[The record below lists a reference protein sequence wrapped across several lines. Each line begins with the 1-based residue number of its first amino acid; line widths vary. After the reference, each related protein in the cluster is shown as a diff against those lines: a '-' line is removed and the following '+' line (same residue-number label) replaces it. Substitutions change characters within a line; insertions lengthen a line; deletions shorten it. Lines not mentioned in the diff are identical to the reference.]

1 MAAASRAGLPPWKHV
16 LALVALS
23 PFFAEWMTGS
33 TPPAEVLNPIAFVV
47 SAAGLAGMYGGGVLL
62 VRELTLRWHKGWA
75 TVLLLGAA
83 YGVLEE
89 GVAVHTFF
97 QPSGSPVGILGSYG
111 HWMGT
116 NWVWDVGLAGFHSA
130 VSIALPILFVALW
143 WPEHRERRL
152 LDGRKFAWTAL
163 AYVCT
168 ILFFAAIA
176 PHAPSALGYA
186 GCLVAV
192 GGLVALARWVPS
204 ELLLAPRGAV
214 PPRPWRLFGLG
225 AVFLPAWLLI
235 GQLGALSGIPPAL
248 TIALVLAACEGSVL
262 LGYRFVG
269 RLLPPESAFY
279 FLAGTVGALM
289 GFSLVL
295 GLGSPAIGTLVN
307 LPIAGALLWLLH
319 RRIAHDRRTLPA
331 APTGPSEVPA
341 GARAASPRPY

>member
-1 MAAASRAGLPPWKHV
+1 MAAATQAGLPAWKHV

-23 PFFAEWMTGS
+23 PFVAEWMTGS
-33 TPPAEVLNPIAFVV
+33 TPPAEILNPLAFAV
-47 SAAGLAGMYGGGVLL
+47 SAAGLAGLYGGGVLL
-62 VRELTLRWHKGWA
+62 VRELTLRWRKGWA

-97 QPSGSPVGILGSYG
+97 QPSGSPVGILGTYG

-116 NWVWDVGLAGFHSA
+116 NWVWAVGLAGFHSA

-152 LDGRKFAWTAL
+152 LEGRKFGWTVL
-163 AYVCT
+163 AYVVT

-192 GGLVALARWVPS
+192 VGLVALAHWVPA
-204 ELLLAPRGAV
+204 ELLLAPGTAAPR
-214 PPRPWRLFGLG
+214 RPWVLFGLG
-225 AVFLPAWLLI
+225 AAFLPAWLVI
-235 GQLGALSGIPPAL
+235 GQLGAQSRIPPVL
-248 TIALVLAACEGSVL
+248 TIALVLAVCEGSVL
-262 LGYRFVG
+262 LGYRIVG
-269 RLLPPESAFY
+269 RLTHPEDAFY

-295 GLGSPAIGTLVN
+295 GLGNPALGTLVN
-307 LPIAGALLWLLH
+307 LPIAGALLWTLY
-319 RRIAHDRRTLPA
+319 RRIARSGPRTLTVPS
-331 APTGPSEVPA
+331 GPSEVPP
-341 GARAASPRPY
+341 GARASAPGF